1 MKSNKLDAL
10 LRRVAEGNNSAFEE
24 LYEKTKRGVYAF
36 LRTYLHNDADT
47 EDGMQLVYLHIKRS
61 IHTYRAGSNASA
73 WILQI
78 AKNIAYTTLRK
89 NQREIPTEEIEIVS
103 AGYDGDSVKDMMEKV
118 LDEEERFA
126 DLADVLDGLGVD
138 TSNVREIY
146 EIPEDE
152 NDYVD
157 KLNAYM
163 GGTFDRLCAENQ
175 SYEASRENIDKD
187 AYDAYMADLIAEYGS
202 LAAYWES
209 LQK

>member
-118 LDEEERFA
+118 LDEEEQRIVT
-126 DLADVLDGLGVD
+126 LHVLWKYKHREIAEMLGVPTGTV
-138 TSNVREIY
+138 TSKYKRALE
-146 EIPEDE
+146 
-152 NDYVD
+152 
-157 KLNAYM
+157 KLRKSIKEEVN
-163 GGTFDRLCAENQ
+163 R
-175 SYEASRENIDKD
+175 
-187 AYDAYMADLIAEYGS
+187 
-202 LAAYWES
+202 
-209 LQK
+209 